1 MTLVER
7 KYEWMKKIITIKE
20 AKQILRI
27 NCSYGWNF
35 QNYLYTPR
43 NAPKLDEWGNF
54 KKKFKT

>member
-7 KYEWMKKIITIKE
+7 RDEWMKKIITLE
-20 AKQILRI
+20 ETKQRLRI
-27 NCSYGWNF
+27 NCGYGWNF

-54 KKKFKT
+54 IKKFKT